1 MASQAN
7 ALEKAIIVSGHP
19 IDGSQHGHI
28 IATLQC
34 SVETEDA
41 GNEGITESPNKP
53 TMKVTIAAQEDVT
66 DGKAVAST
74 ATTTTTPPQLSTDD
88 NEPSDSSMITSF
100 AMPPRKSADKPPSTP
115 YKAAGRHRN
124 PSPAPSTPCQLSKAS
139 SQSRNSFTVQISTIC
154 PGPQGGGSV
163 TAPKRPRSPSP
174 SSAGPGILNT
184 LDIDF
189 LSQQQEFVFRK
200 VFDSLKEVWDSI
212 IKDCKRYFAAP
223 ETRPDIPDIDEARD
237 LIVDPEATLQEVADD
252 TAHAVYK
259 SLISCYKHCPSRVFS
274 DMQIRFLS
282 SSAKI
287 KSEVLEHVT
296 VVNTI
301 TPFLLPLDPNT
312 PWPPVHGAYR
322 FHNPSPRPSTPT
334 RNNQAYSQAIEELQ
348 PRIKRLNLGDRNN
361 DDDDDDDDAGSMN
374 VEFHTPTPSPAPRTP
389 SGDRDGAETP
399 PTKRHKPSARSPA
412 LPQTPRRSQRDG
424 DGYPTTPVAHHHT
437 PRRSTGP
444 RHPSQ
449 HRTPATQPY
458 PRGRGRSHTPWSA
471 PYSPPARRS
480 RPRFP
485 VVGQMGRYLVREPV
499 GQTSFGA
506 AAADNYNGY
515 DGEDVFRY

>member
-7 ALEKAIIVSGHP
+7 SLEKAVIVSGHP
-19 IDGSQHGHI
+19 IDGSKHGHI
-28 IATLQC
+28 IAILQR
-34 SVETEDA
+34 SMETEDT
-41 GNEGITESPNKP
+41 GNEGITESPIKP
-53 TMKVTIAAQEDVT
+53 TMKVAIAAQEDVT
-66 DGKAVAST
+66 DDKAVAST
-74 ATTTTTPPQLSTDD
+74 ATTITTTPQLSTDD
-88 NEPSDSSMITSF
+88 NEPSDLSMITSL
-100 AMPPRKSADKPPSTP
+100 ATSPRKSTDKPPSTP
-115 YKAAGRHRN
+115 QEATGRHRN
-124 PSPAPSTPCQLSKAS
+124 PSPAPSTPSQLSKAS
-139 SQSRNSFTVQISTIC
+139 SQSLNSFTVQISTIC

-184 LDIDF
+184 LSIDF
-189 LSQQQEFVFRK
+189 LPQQQEFVFRK

-212 IKDCKRYFAAP
+212 IKDCEQYFAASD
-223 ETRPDIPDIDEARD
+223 TRPDIPDIDEARD

-259 SLISCYKHCPSRVFS
+259 SLISCYKHCPLKVFS

-287 KSEVLEHVT
+287 KSEVLEHVA

-301 TPFLLPLDPNT
+301 TPFLLPLDSDT
-312 PWPPVHGAYR
+312 PWPPAHGAYR
-322 FHNPSPRPSTPT
+322 FHNPSPRPRTPT
-334 RNNQAYSQAIEELQ
+334 RNNQAYSQAVEELQ
-348 PRIKRLNLGDRNN
+348 PRIKRLNIGDRNN
-361 DDDDDDDDAGSMN
+361 DDDDDDDAGSMD
-374 VEFHTPTPSPAPRTP
+374 VELHTPVPSPAPRTP
-389 SGDRDGAETP
+389 SRNRNRAETP

-412 LPQTPRRSQRDG
+412 LPQTPRRERH

-444 RHPSQ
+444 RRHSQ

-458 PRGRGRSHTPWSA
+458 PRSRGRCHTSRSA

-499 GQTSFGA
+499 GQASFGA
-506 AAADNYNGY
+506 AVAADNRDGY
-515 DGEDVFRY
+515 DGDDVFRY